1 MKEKKKKKNGNIR
14 TRKSAVPPQGHQPI
28 HRLFESR
35 AEQSETLFVFCGPA
49 LRGWLPFT
57 PIESRRLR
65 SLSLSPP
72 LSHSLSLDSP
82 SNATTANNMRPSSS
96 LFSSISLR
104 NVEREES
111 RFGGGALSRCRF
123 RPYARLS
130 RTLHLSLSPFPL
142 LALRRTC
149 NVSCTSPIFT
159 SDARLLHDAAA
170 S

>member
-35 AEQSETLFVFCGPA
+35 AESRAKRCSCFAGQRYVVGSL
-49 LRGWLPFT
+49 LLP
-57 PIESRRLR
+57 SNRRLR

-149 NVSCTSPIFT
+149 NVSCRSPIFT